1 MKRERKIA
9 PFYLFLKKMILFI
22 ISLCI
27 FIESIKTAT
36 APMPCTAYANS
47 DPPGTVIEF
56 SERKKFEIRKFNL
69 LVYLVGFLWK
79 NKRMHWS
86 ECTKFISKRYNWL
99 WIGTCRCAMLHCKTL
114 PNFRQ
119 WRQRS
124 VSTNRSLLWYTLW
137 F

>member
-1 MKRERKIA
+1 MKPHRNFVKNILKRDAKSHY
-9 PFYLFLKKMILFI
+9 FNYFFKKMILFI

-69 LVYLVGFLWK
+69 LVYLVGFL
-79 NKRMHWS
+79 
-86 ECTKFISKRYNWL
+86 
-99 WIGTCRCAMLHCKTL
+99 
-114 PNFRQ
+114 
-119 WRQRS
+119 
-124 VSTNRSLLWYTLW
+124 
-137 F
+137 